1 MKQGEYNIN
10 NFKITNI
17 KIINGKTLELILKNI
32 KINKIVQLN
41 VIED

>member
-10 NFKITNI
+10 NFKIMNI